1 MKKLLCISFLF
12 FGLIVQAQETLPVY
26 SDYLSDNIYLVHPAA
41 AGIGSC
47 AKLRITHRQQWTN
60 SSDSPSLQT
69 LSFHSKVGEKT
80 GLGFQFYNDRN
91 GFHSQTGFEGTYAY
105 HVPLG
110 NNFKVFNQLS
120 FALSVAFVEN
130 SVDERSFNTDDPV
143 ISGIIRNSN
152 YFNAN
157 FGMAYHYKGLSS
169 YFTAKNILLSDRAL
183 LNPDFESF
191 NLRRYIGTVGYYF
204 FQDKSWQLEPSVLY
218 QFIEKTKESFMDFN
232 FKAYKKLENDNLLW
246 MAVSYRKSFDKN
258 AIQTYQQITPIIGL
272 NFGSYMI
279 SYTYTQQIGDI
290 VFDNGG
296 YHQFT
301 IGMNLWCRT
310 PRAAACPNINYLY

>member
-1 MKKLLCISFLF
+1 SI
-12 FGLIVQAQETLPVY
+12 
-26 SDYLSDNIYLVHPAA
+26 
-41 AGIGSC
+41 
-47 AKLRITHRQQWTN
+47 
-60 SSDSPSLQT
+60 
-69 LSFHSKVGEKT
+69 
-80 GLGFQFYNDRN
+80 
-91 GFHSQTGFEGTYAY
+91 
-105 HVPLG
+105 
-110 NNFKVFNQLS
+110 
-120 FALSVAFVEN
+120 
-130 SVDERSFNTDDPV
+130 DERTFNTDDPV

-169 YFTAKNILLSDRAL
+169 YFTAKNILLSDRTL

-191 NLRRYIGTVGYYF
+191 NIRRYIGSVGYYF

-232 FKAYKKLENDNLLW
+232 FKAYKKLEGDNLLW
-246 MAVSYRKSFDKN
+246 VALSYRKSFDKN
-258 AIQTYQQITPIIGL
+258 AIQTFQQYTPIVGL
-272 NFGSYMI
+272 NFGPYMV
-279 SYTYTQQIGDI
+279 SYTYTQQIGNI

-301 IGMNLWCRT
+301 VGINLWCRT